1 MILFKLM
8 YKFDYKNILNK
19 MSLEKG
25 RYKEYE
31 IFKNKNVIITGAT
44 GAIGSELTTKFLQ
57 YGANVVGFIHNE
69 SKINPFLQKYVQI
82 GKLKYILIELK
93 YGNTITDNFKQAMM
107 FLKGRLDI
115 LVCCHGKYFE
125 GNVTDTDVEEFD
137 QNININVKANFHL
150 LSLSVPFLKISKGN
164 SVMISSVTSKIVEKG
179 DFLQALNK
187 NMINSLIEN
196 AALELASFGVRVNGV
211 ALGTVNSDY
220 RKNSFRENNEKY
232 LEMMKNFNLL
242 EKKNLEPENVADAIL
257 FLASDEAGFMT
268 GEIMTMDN
276 GFELNHDL
284 SFINDRE

>member
-164 SVMISSVTSKIVEKG
+164 AVMISSVTSKIVEKG

>member
-1 MILFKLM
+1 
-8 YKFDYKNILNK
+8 
-19 MSLEKG
+19 MSLEKDK
-25 RYKEYE
+25 YKEYE

-44 GAIGSELTTKFLQ
+44 GAIGSETTKKFLE

-69 SKINPFLQKYVQI
+69 SKINPFLQEYVQR
-82 GKLKYILIELK
+82 GKLKYIVIELR
-93 YGNTITDNFKQAMM
+93 YGNTISDIFKKAMM
-107 FLKGRLDI
+107 LLKGHLDI

-164 SVMISSVTSKIVEKG
+164 AVMISSITSKIVEKG

-187 NMINSLIEN
+187 SMINSLIEN

-242 EKKNLEPENVADAIL
+242 EKKNIEPENVANAIL

-268 GEIMTMDN
+268 GEIMTIDN

-284 SFINDRE
+284 SFVNDRE

>member
-1 MILFKLM
+1 ML
-8 YKFDYKNILNK
+8 
-19 MSLEKG
+19 LEKG

-44 GAIGSELTTKFLQ
+44 GAIGSELTKKFLQ

-164 SVMISSVTSKIVEKG
+164 AVMISSVTSKIVEKG

-242 EKKNLEPENVADAIL
+242 EKKNIEPENVANAIL

-284 SFINDRE
+284 SFINDREIRIII

>member
-1 MILFKLM
+1 MSIEM
-8 YKFDYKNILNK
+8 NK
-19 MSLEKG
+19 
-25 RYKEYE
+25 YKEYE

-44 GAIGSELTTKFLQ
+44 GAIGSKLTKKFLE

-69 SKINPFLQKYVQI
+69 SKINQSLIEYAKR
-82 GKLKYILIELK
+82 GKLKYILVELK
-93 YGNTITDNFKQAMM
+93 YGNIITDNFKQAMI

-115 LVCCHGKYFE
+115 LICCHGKYYE

-137 QNININVKANFHL
+137 QNININVKSNFHL

-164 SVMISSVTSKIVEKG
+164 VVMISSVTSKIVEKG
-179 DFLQALNK
+179 DFLQALSK
-187 NMINSLIEN
+187 SMINSLIEN

-211 ALGTVNSDY
+211 SLGTVNSDF
-220 RKNSFRENNEKY
+220 RKSSFKENNEKY

-242 EKKNLEPENVADAIL
+242 EKKNLDPENIADSIL

-268 GEIMTMDN
+268 GEIMTIDN

-284 SFINDRE
+284 SFLNDRE